1 MRGYFLQACAAMT
14 LSVVILGG
22 TAHAQLSNAG
32 NAETLSED
40 LQKAA
45 QTPTSDVPD
54 PWEGFNR
61 KMFATHMFLDNNLLV
76 PGAKAYRAVTPAK
89 GRKGIRKFLHN
100 ARTPS
105 ILINDILQGEWK
117 RAGKTTSRF
126 FVNSTVGF
134 LGFADPA
141 AHLGIE
147 SHDEDFGQTL
157 ASWGVSSGPYLF
169 LPLLGPSSIR
179 DGIGAG
185 VDIAFDPLIYI
196 DTDPARFAQYSR
208 AGMTGLSV
216 REPLIEPLEDI
227 QEKSLDYYASLR
239 SFYLQ
244 ARKREINNG
253 RTTYDD
259 LPDIG
264 EFEEFD
270 DLE

>member
-1 MRGYFLQACAAMT
+1 MRAIVKKAGAAAFT
-14 LSVVILGG
+14 LALIASN
-22 TAHAQLSNAG
+22 AAYAQLSNTG
-32 NAETLSED
+32 DAESVAEELER
-40 LQKAA
+40 AA
-45 QTPTSDVPD
+45 QAPTTDVAD

-61 KMFATHMFLDNNLLV
+61 KMFATHMFLDEAFLV
-76 PGAKAYRAVTPAK
+76 PSAKAYRAVTPAK

-100 ARTPS
+100 ARTPV
-105 ILINDILQGEWK
+105 ILINDVLQGEWK
-117 RAGKTTSRF
+117 RAGNTSSRF
-126 FVNSTVGF
+126 VINSTIGF

-141 AHLGIE
+141 AHMGIK

-157 ASWGVSSGPYLF
+157 AAWGVSPGPYLF

-179 DGIGAG
+179 DGFGAG
-185 VDIAFDPLIYI
+185 VDLALDPLIWVR
-196 DTDPARFAQYSR
+196 TDPAKYARYSR
-208 AGMTGLSV
+208 AGVTGLAV

-244 ARKREINNG
+244 ARRREINNG
-253 RTTYDD
+253 RTSYED

-270 DLE
+270 ELE

>member
-1 MRGYFLQACAAMT
+1 MRAILKQAGMATLALTLAAGGPVCAQISNVGDAE
-14 LSVVILGG
+14 SV
-22 TAHAQLSNAG
+22 A
-32 NAETLSED
+32 ED
-40 LQKAA
+40 LERAA
-45 QTPTSDVPD
+45 EEPTSDVPD

-61 KMFATHMFLDNNLLV
+61 KMFSTHLFLDHNILV
-76 PGAKAYRAVTPAK
+76 PAAKAYRAVTPKK

-100 ARTPS
+100 ARTPV
-105 ILINDILQGEWK
+105 ILINDIFQGEWK

-126 FVNSTVGF
+126 VINSTIGF

-141 AHLGIE
+141 AHMGIE

-157 ASWGVSSGPYLF
+157 ATWGVSSGPYLF

-179 DGIGAG
+179 DGFGAG
-185 VDIAFDPLIYI
+185 VDLALDPLIWI
-196 DTDPARFAQYSR
+196 RTDPAKYARYTR
-208 AGMTGLSV
+208 AGVTGMSV

-227 QEKSLDYYASLR
+227 EEKSLDYYASLR

-253 RTTYDD
+253 RTTYED

-270 DLE
+270 ELQ